1 MYQIKLS
8 TEKKYSYWI
17 QYLLEAV
24 GDSVADSGGVFAEQS
39 TDARYS
45 VCFAAEQCQKSKIR
59 DDIRKAIVEL
69 FITLEKRMYFINAL
83 NIRFC
88 DSISRDML
96 VNTLSSF
103 NGESEREYVSDN
115 LRLSNDFNLD
125 GFYNFTLRELRREW
139 RESACL
145 ILENSD
151 LVREEESFNVILKF
165 LLSGIEARSKI
176 ISVNKSDEAY
186 TVSCEAD
193 NTSKNYYSAE
203 QMLLSLIDIAPEKI
217 VVKNTVTD
225 KRLRKKLRE
234 IFCVREENIEKI

>member
-1 MYQIKLS
+1 M
-8 TEKKYSYWI
+8 
-17 QYLLEAV
+17 
-24 GDSVADSGGVFAEQS
+24 
-39 TDARYS
+39 
-45 VCFAAEQCQKSKIR
+45 
-59 DDIRKAIVEL
+59 
-69 FITLEKRMYFINAL
+69 
-83 NIRFC
+83 
-88 DSISRDML
+88 
-96 VNTLSSF
+96 
-103 NGESEREYVSDN
+103 
-115 LRLSNDFNLD
+115 
-125 GFYNFTLRELRREW
+125 
-139 RESACL
+139 

-186 TVSCEAD
+186 TISCEAD

>member
-24 GDSVADSGGVFAEQS
+24 GDSVADSVGVFAEQS
-39 TDARYS
+39 TNARYS

-125 GFYNFTLRELRREW
+125 GFYNFTLRELRKEW

-165 LLSGIEARSKI
+165 
-176 ISVNKSDEAY
+176 Y
-186 TVSCEAD
+186 
-193 NTSKNYYSAE
+193 
-203 QMLLSLIDIAPEKI
+203 
-217 VVKNTVTD
+217 
-225 KRLRKKLRE
+225 RLRSR
-234 IFCVREENIEKI
+234 